1 MKIKFNTDN
10 DVPLGKV
17 LYFTTTAVIIT
28 CVFKKDGKC
37 YPQVYL
43 DDCLYQV

>member
-28 CVFKKDGKC
+28 CVFKKDSKC